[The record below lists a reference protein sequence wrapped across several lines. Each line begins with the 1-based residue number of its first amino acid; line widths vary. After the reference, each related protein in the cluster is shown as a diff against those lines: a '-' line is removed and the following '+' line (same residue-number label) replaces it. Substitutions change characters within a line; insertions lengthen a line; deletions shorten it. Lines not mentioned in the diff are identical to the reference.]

1 MLQNLQDMFYCY
13 CEMFVN
19 YERFLFYGEK
29 LFGKELKNL
38 NPPLNQHFSTVRFLE
53 STLRE
58 YIKNTNCKR
67 FRVK

>member
-19 YERFLFYGEK
+19 YERFLFYGETKYVK
-29 LFGKELKNL
+29 LNNF
-38 NPPLNQHFSTVRFLE
+38 NPPLNQYLSTVRFLE
-53 STLRE
+53 RTLRE
-58 YIKNTNCKR
+58 YIKNINCKR